1 MKVLL
6 RYAVLCEVA
15 LYVDSVRDIY
25 EIAASCCVS
34 AQACCV
40 KNRSSKARCAKFRIA
55 LLRVFVELCMRNLRR
70 AVRNCNDNKYS
81 RR

>member
-1 MKVLL
+1 MKVHL
-6 RYAVLCEVA
+6 RNGVLCEVVLDQ
-15 LYVDSVRDIY
+15 LYVLY

-34 AQACCV
+34 AQAGCV

-55 LLRVFVELCMRNLRR
+55 LLRVFVELCKRNLRR
-70 AVRNCNDNKYS
+70 AVRNRNDNKYS